1 MIICLVIVYIED
13 DHPTTIL
20 IAVMMK
26 ALIVTMSNQAAQV
39 QKYYFDGIDN
49 EVMMAVV
56 TLVIEYL
63 HRIVLGVGS
72 LYRGLVVRCLQCV
85 HGDNRNADL
94 YDRDDDVS
102 CVCVLE

>member
-1 MIICLVIVYIED
+1 M
-13 DHPTTIL
+13 
-20 IAVMMK
+20 AVMMK
-26 ALIVTMSNQAAQV
+26 ALIVTMSNQAAAQV

-85 HGDNRNADL
+85 HGDNRNADI
-94 YDRDDDVS
+94 YDREDNVS
-102 CVCVLE
+102 CGCVLE

>member
-1 MIICLVIVYIED
+1 MPCLVIVN
-13 DHPTTIL
+13 IL
-20 IAVMMK
+20 MAVMMK
-26 ALIVTMSNQAAQV
+26 ALIVIVTMSNQAAQV

-49 EVMMAVV
+49 EVIMVVV

-94 YDRDDDVS
+94 YDQDDDVS
-102 CVCVLE
+102 CGCVLE

>member
-1 MIICLVIVYIED
+1 M
-13 DHPTTIL
+13 
-20 IAVMMK
+20 
-26 ALIVTMSNQAAQV
+26 IVTMSSQAAQV

-49 EVMMAVV
+49 EVMMAVA

-94 YDRDDDVS
+94 YDRDDNVS
-102 CVCVLE
+102 CGCVLKSPPPC